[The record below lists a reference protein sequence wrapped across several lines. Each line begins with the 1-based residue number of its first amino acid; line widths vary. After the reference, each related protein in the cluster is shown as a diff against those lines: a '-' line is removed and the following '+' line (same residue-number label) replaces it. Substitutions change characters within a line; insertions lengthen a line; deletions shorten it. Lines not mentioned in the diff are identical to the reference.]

1 MTSNG
6 QLEKTYSQSD
16 STGSGMDLTLWR
28 IVRLTYQGQHWA
40 GAESE
45 KKQTDTHII
54 RKRATLFTYL
64 LSRCALL
71 FVYCRVE
78 TRESDVVEPA

>member
-6 QLEKTYSQSD
+6 KLEKTYSQSD

-28 IVRLTYQGQHWA
+28 IVRLTHQGQHWA

-45 KKQTDTHII
+45 KKLTRISLG
-54 RKRATLFTYL
+54 RGRRYL
-64 LSRCALL
+64 LT
-71 FVYCRVE
+71 Y
-78 TRESDVVEPA
+78 

>member
-45 KKQTDTHII
+45 KKTN
-54 RKRATLFTYL
+54 
-64 LSRCALL
+64 
-71 FVYCRVE
+71 
-78 TRESDVVEPA
+78 